1 MFFSAAA
8 TGRRTILLTF
18 ENTSGSK
25 VRLALP
31 APPPNRWLVFAHSAV
46 SSARLALD
54 GGPGEELFLIE
65 PECLTGGSVG
75 TDSIGSASFLRILNH
90 KLCTSTRTIW
100 SEHRPVSGSAGDRMR
115 WHH

>member
-75 TDSIGSASFLRILNH
+75 TGQHRFRELSTYSKPQAVHLNADD
-90 KLCTSTRTIW
+90 L
-100 SEHRPVSGSAGDRMR
+100 V
-115 WHH
+115 